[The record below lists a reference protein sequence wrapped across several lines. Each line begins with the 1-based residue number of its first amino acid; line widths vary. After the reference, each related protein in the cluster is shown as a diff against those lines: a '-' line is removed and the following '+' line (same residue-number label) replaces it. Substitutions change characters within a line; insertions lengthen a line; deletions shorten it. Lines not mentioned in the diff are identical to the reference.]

1 MTKALPLLLLFI
13 CTTVFSQKTD
23 IVILGTDHF
32 SQIYKEDNPNTDIK
46 SDKRK
51 TEINSVIDLIG
62 KYKPDCIM
70 VEELPENQPEIDSM
84 YNLYI
89 KGTLNTSSR
98 REIFNIAFPIAKKHN
113 LKKVYCVNAPGA
125 TSQSLLD
132 NGDNIELYKN
142 ETLELRE
149 IVMAKYKAIN
159 NGTLSFKDYLAF
171 LNQPDTY
178 NKVYHLKYITPARVI
193 NGTFKGPDEMIDS
206 AFVNTKYIGAEL
218 TSVWKNR
225 DYKIYS
231 NIVTTQLKEKPKRI
245 LLLIGVGHVGSLKS
259 IFRDDPEYNFIE
271 ANTFLK

>member
-1 MTKALPLLLLFI
+1 MKKALPLLLLFI
-13 CTTVFSQKTD
+13 YTTAFSQKTD
-23 IVILGTDHF
+23 IVLLGTDHF

-51 TEINSVIDLIG
+51 TEINTVIDLIG

-84 YNLYI
+84 YNLYV
-89 KGTLNTSSR
+89 KGILNTSSR
-98 REIFNIAFPIAKKHN
+98 REIFNIAFPIAKKHS
-113 LKKVYCVNAPGA
+113 LKKVYCVNTPGG

-142 ETLELRE
+142 ETMELRE

-159 NGTLSFKDYLAF
+159 NGTLSFKDYLTF

-178 NKVYHLKYITPARVI
+178 NKVYHLKYITPARVRNGI
-193 NGTFKGPDEMIDS
+193 FNGTDEMIDS
-206 AFVNTKYIGAEL
+206 AFVDTKYIGAEL

-231 NIVTTQLKEKPKRI
+231 NIVITQLKEKPKRM
-245 LLLIGVGHVGSLKS
+245 LLIIGVGHVGSLKS
-259 IFRDDPEYNFIE
+259 IFRDDPEYNLIE
-271 ANTFLK
+271 ANTILK

>member
-13 CTTVFSQKTD
+13 CTTAFSQKTD

-32 SQIYKEDNPNTDIK
+32 SQVYKEDNPNTDIK

-51 TEINSVIDLIG
+51 TEINAVIDLIG

-84 YNLYI
+84 YNLYV

-113 LKKVYCVNAPGA
+113 LKKVYCVNAPGG

-142 ETLELRE
+142 ETLELRK

-178 NKVYHLKYITPARVI
+178 NKVYHLKYITPARVT
-193 NGTFKGPDEMIDS
+193 NGTFKGQDEMIDS

-271 ANTFLK
+271 ANTLLK

>member
-1 MTKALPLLLLFI
+1 MKKALPLLLLFI
-13 CTTVFSQKTD
+13 YTTAFSQKTD
-23 IVILGTDHF
+23 IVLLGTDHF

-51 TEINSVIDLIG
+51 TEINTVIDLIG

-84 YNLYI
+84 YNLYV
-89 KGTLNTSSR
+89 KGILNTSSR
-98 REIFNIAFPIAKKHN
+98 REIFNIAFPIAKKHS
-113 LKKVYCVNAPGA
+113 LKKVYCVNAPGG

-159 NGTLSFKDYLAF
+159 NGTLSFKDYLTF

-178 NKVYHLKYITPARVI
+178 NKVYHLKYITPARVRNGI
-193 NGTFKGPDEMIDS
+193 FNGTDEMIDS
-206 AFVNTKYIGAEL
+206 AFVDTKYIGAEL

-245 LLLIGVGHVGSLKS
+245 LLIIGVGHVGSLKS

-271 ANTFLK
+271 ANTLLK